1 MRAVALSLT
10 VLLASVSSAARA
22 DAGPLD
28 RDEMAAAEPA
38 VSLDGTPLYFK
49 LEIRS
54 EGRLIA
60 MPQFLGE
67 AGKVLKAE
75 RRPPGATTADYR
87 LIIAPFQQSERRFHL
102 KLDLAVP
109 GQQGSSQVQMD
120 HGEARKLELGPRKG
134 DLEVKLLLMK
144 VDSPEF
150 RALMKLNG
158 RDAGTDNTI

>member
-1 MRAVALSLT
+1 MRAVTLSLT
-10 VLLASVSSAARA
+10 VLLASVSSGARA

-28 RDEMAAAEPA
+28 RDEMAASEPA
-38 VSLDGTPLYFK
+38 LSLDGTPLYFK

-67 AGKVLKAE
+67 TGKVLRAE
-75 RRPPGATTADYR
+75 RRPPGTAVPDYR
-87 LIIAPFQQSERRFHL
+87 LVISPSQASERRFRL
-102 KLDLAVP
+102 QLALEVP
-109 GQQGSSQVQMD
+109 GQQGSKSLQID
-120 HGEARKLELGPRKG
+120 HGEVRKLELGPRKG

-150 RALMKLNG
+150 RALMNPSR
-158 RDAGTDNTI
+158 RDAGAETI